1 MEHKCLCLVPEV
13 LVTMKKNGVN
23 SDPELFLAGFLRLA
37 LKAKEMCALI
47 WVFPEISITIFSHFK
62 PMSAFISIKKAMD
75 IILSKTSF

>member
-47 WVFPEISITIFSHFK
+47 
-62 PMSAFISIKKAMD
+62 
-75 IILSKTSF
+75 